1 VLYALGLDTSSHSF
15 QAIYYMVK
23 VRQDQPLHGD
33 GRVNLEV
40 WLRQLQEINPGFDFG
55 RLRAAC
61 DLAEKAEERAVV
73 TNTIWASGRSSF
85 RTGLDMA
92 DILSELR
99 MDEDGIVAAII
110 YRAVRENQIT
120 LNHVRKQFGKPV
132 ADLVDGVLRMAAI
145 SNVRMSDTPVFGE
158 QKDQLEQ
165 AKMLL
170 IALVDDVRVA
180 LIKLAER
187 TCAIRAIAKDQP
199 AKRARLAREVMD
211 IYAPLAHRLGI
222 GQLKWELEDFAFRYL
237 EPLAYKRIATLLDDT
252 RSGRQAY
259 LDRVI
264 ETLNKQLKV
273 INVKAELDGR
283 VKHIYSIWRKMRRK
297 GIEFSE
303 VYDVSAVRILVPEDN
318 DCYQV
323 LGVVHNLWRNLPH
336 EFDDYIASPKENGY
350 RSLHTAV
357 IGPENK
363 ALEVQ
368 IRTFEMH
375 EKSELGVCSH
385 WRYKSTGDTD
395 EPVAYRERIEWLRQI
410 LDWREELGEVAGIS
424 KELLDEISFDRIY
437 VFTPEGHVVDLPQRS
452 TPVDFAYRVH
462 TDVGHKCRGAKI
474 NSKIVPLNTCLK
486 SGDQI
491 EIIVGDK
498 IEPRR
503 EWLHAHLGYVST
515 SRARAKIQSWFGLRT
530 KRKNTE
536 EGKQLLTSELYRLG
550 VEDLDL
556 NSLVAELKYK
566 KINELYAAIG
576 AGEVNVIHAV
586 EAAVRL
592 VEVGLKEKQLSLLL
606 GGDESEPG
614 NELLIDGLSGM
625 GYTLSPCCEPVVGDS
640 IVGLTNEIGEVDV
653 HRQECLQV
661 LQNASAGKLIR
672 LDWRNETAAT
682 LAVLI
687 EINAYDRRG
696 LLHDISGVIMSEETN
711 VTAMNMS
718 KNGAN
723 NQVLISMTIDV
734 PTIYGLLR
742 TIEQI
747 ERLTNVISAR
757 RLDKS

>member
-1 VLYALGLDTSSHSF
+1 
-15 QAIYYMVK
+15 MVK
-23 VRQDQPLHGD
+23 VRQDQPLRDD
-33 GRVNLEV
+33 GSVNLDV
-40 WLRQLQEINPGFDFG
+40 WLRQLQEINPNFDMG
-55 RLRAAC
+55 RLRGAC

-73 TNTIWASGRSSF
+73 TNTAWPSGRSSF
-85 RTGLDMA
+85 RTGLEMA

-99 MDEDGIVAAII
+99 MDEEGIVAAII

-132 ADLVDGVLRMAAI
+132 ADLVEGVMRMAAI
-145 SNVRMSDTPVFGE
+145 SNVRRSDAPVFGE
-158 QKDQLEQ
+158 RKDQLEQ

-187 TCAIRAIAKDQP
+187 TCAIRTIAKDQP

-252 RSGRQAY
+252 RSGRQDY

-264 ETLNKQLKV
+264 ATLNHQLKV

-283 VKHIYSIWRKMRRK
+283 VKHIYSIWRKMHRK

-303 VYDVSAVRILVPEDN
+303 VYDVSAVRILVPADN

-363 ALEVQ
+363 VLEVQ

-385 WRYKSTGDTD
+385 WQYKSTGDTD

-424 KELLDEISFDRIY
+424 KELLDEISLDRIY
-437 VFTPEGHVVDLPQRS
+437 VFTPEGHVVDLPPRS

-474 NSKIVPLNTCLK
+474 NSKIVPLNTSLK

-491 EIIVGDK
+491 EIIVGNDV
-498 IEPRR
+498 EPRR

-536 EGKQLLTSELYRLG
+536 EGKQLLNSELYRLG
-550 VEDLDL
+550 VDDLDL
-556 NSLVAELKYK
+556 DSLAVKLQYK
-566 KINELYAAIG
+566 KSNEMYAAIG
-576 AGEVNVIHAV
+576 AGEVNVIHVV
-586 EAAVRL
+586 EAAVQL

-606 GGDESEPG
+606 SEDEAGDG
-614 NELLIDGLSGM
+614 NELLIEGLGGM
-625 GYTLSPCCEPVVGDS
+625 AYTLAPCCHPVVGNS
-640 IVGLTNEIGEVDV
+640 IVGLTNEKGGVDV
-653 HRQECLQV
+653 HCQECLQALESV
-661 LQNASAGKLIR
+661 AHGRLIR
-672 LDWRNETAAT
+672 LDWRGEVALT
-682 LAVLI
+682 LPVSI
-687 EINAYDRRG
+687 EIQAYDRRG
-696 LLHDISGVIMSEETN
+696 LLHDISGVVMGEETN
-711 VTAMNMS
+711 VTAMNMC
-718 KNGAN
+718 KNAPDN
-723 NQVLISMTIDV
+723 HVTINMTIEV
-734 PTIYGLLR
+734 TTIYSLLR

-747 ERLTNVISAR
+747 ELLTNVISAR
-757 RLDKS
+757 RLDNS